1 MPSHDLPGLSS
12 VATEYLRYHDE
23 LEAARDAFVDER
35 GKLLDALGE
44 RLHTTAVE
52 QGLRVE
58 AAMRDDK
65 AGEFEVSI
73 SGKYVKRRAEGGK
86 KRTAGFSVHVG
97 AFAGHTG
104 AQTTIWFHLR
114 LSGSRRRDLAIDE
127 LAKRLGPG
135 VDVLAEGAW
144 LHFRTSTHA
153 AAAIDIG
160 ALEAEAT
167 RLPELFAVA
176 DDWLAQRW
184 T

>member
-1 MPSHDLPGLSS
+1 MPSHDVPALSP

-35 GKLLDALGE
+35 GKLLDALGG
-44 RLHTTAVE
+44 RLRATAVE

-58 AAMRDDK
+58 AARDDK

-73 SGKYVKRRAEGGK
+73 SGKYAKRRAEGGK

-135 VDVLAEGAW
+135 VEVLPEGAW
-144 LHFRTSTHA
+144 LHFRTSAHA

-160 ALEAEAT
+160 ALEDEAT

-176 DDWLAQRW
+176 DEWLAQRW